1 MTTTLDLSPAATEVA
16 RLLHGVRD
24 DHLAGPTP
32 CPDYSVAALLDHLM
46 GLSMAFTWA
55 ATKTTPPAES
65 GEAGPPDPSA
75 EHLDAGW
82 RRELPERLRALA
94 AAWKDPDAWTGMA
107 TAGGVTMPAE
117 VMGAV
122 ALDEVVLHGWDLA
135 RATGQELV
143 LDPASTHAVLAFTET
158 SARPENEAGRAGVFG
173 PVVPVPA
180 DAPPLDRA
188 LGYAGRDPSWAPPTP

>member
-1 MTTTLDLSPAATEVA
+1 
-16 RLLHGVRD
+16 
-24 DHLAGPTP
+24 
-32 CPDYSVAALLDHLM
+32 
-46 GLSMAFTWA
+46 
-55 ATKTTPPAES
+55 
-65 GEAGPPDPSA
+65 
-75 EHLDAGW
+75 
-82 RRELPERLRALA
+82 
-94 AAWKDPDAWTGMA
+94 MA

-122 ALDEVVLHGWDLA
+122 ALDEVVLHGWTSHA
-135 RATGQELV
+135 RTGQELV

-188 LGYAGRDPSWAPPTP
+188 LGYAGRDPSWVHRRPDAPRPVDNSAAVRPDLRTFVRHTFRLPRPHWRTV